1 MRVVHERC
9 CGLDVHKRTVVAC
22 VLSPDGQQTRTF
34 GTMTRDLL
42 ALGEWLQSLDVGHV
56 AMESTGVFWQ
66 PIYNVLEDNGLDVL
80 VANARHIKAVP
91 GRKTDV
97 KDAEWIADLL
107 RHGLIRG
114 SSIPSRARREL
125 RELVRYRLSL
135 SRQRAQVAHRIH
147 KVLEGANIKLS
158 SVLTDIMGVSGRAM
172 VEALIT
178 GADSAET
185 IADLA
190 RGPLRRKHNDL
201 VAALEGLVG
210 PNQRLLLASHLR
222 NLEFLTQ
229 EIERLTAEI
238 EAQLRPSQELL
249 ERLDTIPGVGPRV
262 AQAILAEIGTDV
274 SRFPTGSHLA
284 SWARVCPSNDES
296 AGKRRSSHIGPGNP
310 WLRATLVEAAWAA
323 THAKH
328 TYLATQYRRLAARRG
343 AKRALVA
350 VAHTILI
357 IAYRIIRDGTTYE
370 DLGSNYFDE
379 RDRRATLHRS
389 IHRLER
395 LGYKVT
401 VEEAA

>member
-9 CGLDVHKRTVVAC
+9 CGMDVHKRTVVAC

-42 ALGEWLQSLDVGHV
+42 ALAEWLRSLDISHA

-66 PIYNVLEDNGLDVL
+66 PIYNVLEDAGLNVL

-114 SSIPSRARREL
+114 SAIPSRARREL
-125 RELVRYRLSL
+125 REMVRYRLSL
-135 SRQRAQVAHRIH
+135 TRQRAQVAHRIQ
-147 KVLEGANIKLS
+147 KVLEGANVKLS
-158 SVLTDIMGVSGRAM
+158 SVVTDLTGVSGRAM
-172 VEALIT
+172 LEALISST
-178 GADSAET
+178 DSPDT

-190 RGPLRRKHNDL
+190 RGRLRMKRPEL

-222 NLEFLTQ
+222 NLDFLAE
-229 EIERLTAEI
+229 EIERLNAEI
-238 EAQLRPSQELL
+238 EEQLRPFQELV

-262 AQAILAEIGTDV
+262 AQAMLAEIGTDV

-296 AGKRRSSHIGPGNP
+296 AGKRRSSHIGAGNP
-310 WLRATLVEAAWAA
+310 WLRGTLVEAAWAA
-323 THAKH
+323 SHAKQ
-328 TYLATQYRRLAARRG
+328 TYLAGQYRRLAARRG
-343 AKRALVA
+343 TKRALIA

-370 DLGSNYFDE
+370 DLGSNYYDE
-379 RDRRATLHRS
+379 RDRQATLRRS
-389 IHRLER
+389 LQRLER

-401 VEEAA
+401 VEAA

>member
-22 VLSPDGQQTRTF
+22 VISPEGQQVRTF

-42 ALGEWLQSLDVGHV
+42 ALAEWLSMGNVSRV

-66 PIYNVLEDNGLDVL
+66 PIYNVLEDAGLDVL

-114 SSIPSRARREL
+114 SAIPSRARREL

-147 KVLEGANIKLS
+147 KVLEGANIKLT
-158 SVLTDIMGVSGRAM
+158 SVVTDLTGVSGRAM
-172 VEALIT
+172 LDALID
-178 GADSAET
+178 GSDSPDV

-190 RGPLRRKHNDL
+190 RGRLRRKRPEL
-201 VAALEGLVG
+201 VAALEGVVG
-210 PNQRLLLASHLR
+210 PNQRLLLASHIR
-222 NLEFLTQ
+222 NLDFLAE
-229 EIERLTAEI
+229 EIEGLNAEI
-238 EAQLRPSQELL
+238 EQQLRPSQDLVD
-249 ERLDTIPGVGPRV
+249 RLDTIPGVGPRV
-262 AQAILAEIGTDV
+262 AQAMLVEIGTDV

-310 WLRATLVEAAWAA
+310 WLRGTLVEAAWAA
-323 THAKH
+323 SHAKH
-328 TYLATQYRRLAARRG
+328 TYLAAQYRRLAARRG
-343 AKRALVA
+343 TKRALVA

-357 IAYRIIRDGTTYE
+357 IAYHIIQDGTTYE

-379 RDRRATLHRS
+379 RDRQATLRRS
-389 IHRLER
+389 VKRLES
-395 LGYKVT
+395 LGYTVT
-401 VEEAA
+401 VEAA

>member
-1 MRVVHERC
+1 M
-9 CGLDVHKRTVVAC
+9 DVHKRTVVAC

-42 ALGEWLQSLDVGHV
+42 ALAEWLRSLDISHT

-66 PIYNVLEDNGLDVL
+66 PIYNVLEDAGLNVL

-114 SSIPSRARREL
+114 SAIPSRARREL
-125 RELVRYRLSL
+125 REMVRYRLSL
-135 SRQRAQVAHRIH
+135 TRQRAQVAHRIQ
-147 KVLEGANIKLS
+147 KVLEGANVKLS
-158 SVLTDIMGVSGRAM
+158 SVVTDLTGVSGRAM
-172 VEALIT
+172 LEALISST
-178 GADSAET
+178 DSLDT

-190 RGPLRRKHNDL
+190 RGRLRMKRPEL

-222 NLEFLTQ
+222 NLDFLAE
-229 EIERLTAEI
+229 EIERLNAEI
-238 EAQLRPSQELL
+238 EEQLRPFQELV

-262 AQAILAEIGTDV
+262 AQAMLAEIGTDV

-296 AGKRRSSHIGPGNP
+296 AGKRRSSHIGAGNP
-310 WLRATLVEAAWAA
+310 WLRGTLVEAAWAA
-323 THAKH
+323 SHAKQ
-328 TYLATQYRRLAARRG
+328 TYLAGQYRRLAARRG
-343 AKRALVA
+343 TKRALIA

-370 DLGSNYFDE
+370 DLGSNYYDE
-379 RDRRATLHRS
+379 RDRQATLRRS
-389 IHRLER
+389 LQRLER

-401 VEEAA
+401 VEAA

>member
-1 MRVVHERC
+1 M
-9 CGLDVHKRTVVAC
+9 DVHKRTVVAC

-42 ALGEWLQSLDVGHV
+42 ALAEWLRSLDISHT

-66 PIYNVLEDNGLDVL
+66 PIYNVLEDAGLNVL

-114 SSIPSRARREL
+114 SAIPSRARREL
-125 RELVRYRLSL
+125 REMVRYRLSL
-135 SRQRAQVAHRIH
+135 TRQRAQVAHRIQ
-147 KVLEGANIKLS
+147 KVLEGANVKLS
-158 SVLTDIMGVSGRAM
+158 SVVTDLTGVSGRAM
-172 VEALIT
+172 LEALISST
-178 GADSAET
+178 DSLDT

-190 RGPLRRKHNDL
+190 RGRLRMKCPEL

-222 NLEFLTQ
+222 NLDFLAE
-229 EIERLTAEI
+229 EIERLNAEI
-238 EAQLRPSQELL
+238 EEQLRPFQELV

-262 AQAILAEIGTDV
+262 AQAMLAEIGTDV

-296 AGKRRSSHIGPGNP
+296 AGKRRSSHIGAGNP
-310 WLRATLVEAAWAA
+310 WLRGTLVEAAWAA
-323 THAKH
+323 SHAKQ
-328 TYLATQYRRLAARRG
+328 TYLAGQYRRLAARRG
-343 AKRALVA
+343 TKRALIA

-370 DLGSNYFDE
+370 DLGSNYYDE
-379 RDRRATLHRS
+379 RDRQATLRRS
-389 IHRLER
+389 LQRLER

-401 VEEAA
+401 VEAA

>member
-22 VLSPDGQQTRTF
+22 VLTPDGQQTRTF
-34 GTMTRDLL
+34 ATMTRDLV
-42 ALGEWLQSLDVGHV
+42 ALSQWLQSLDVSQV

-66 PIYNVLEDNGLDVL
+66 PIYNVLEDTGMNVL
-80 VANARHIKAVP
+80 VANARYIKAVP

-97 KDAEWIADLL
+97 KDAEWLADLL

-114 SSIPSRARREL
+114 SAIPTRARREL

-147 KVLEGANIKLS
+147 KVLEGANVKLS

-178 GADSAET
+178 GTAGPEAIAE
-185 IADLA
+185 LA

-210 PNQRLLLASHLR
+210 PTQRLLLASHLR

-229 EIERLTAEI
+229 EMERLSAEI
-238 EAQLRPSQELL
+238 EEQLRPSQELL

-323 THAKH
+323 THAKQ
-328 TYLATQYRRLAARRG
+328 TYLAAQYRRLAARRG
-343 AKRALVA
+343 HKRALIA

-379 RDRRATLHRS
+379 RDRRATLRRS
-389 IHRLER
+389 VQRLER

-401 VEEAA
+401 VQEAA

>member
-9 CGLDVHKRTVVAC
+9 CGMDVHKRTVVAC

-42 ALGEWLQSLDVGHV
+42 ALAEWLRSLDISHA

-66 PIYNVLEDNGLDVL
+66 PIYNVLEDAGLNVL

-114 SSIPSRARREL
+114 SAIPSRARREL
-125 RELVRYRLSL
+125 REMVRYRLSL
-135 SRQRAQVAHRIH
+135 TRQRAQVAHRIQ
-147 KVLEGANIKLS
+147 KVLEGANVKLS
-158 SVLTDIMGVSGRAM
+158 SVVTDLTGVSGRAM
-172 VEALIT
+172 LEALIST
-178 GADSAET
+178 TDSPDT

-190 RGPLRRKHNDL
+190 RGRLRMKRPEL

-222 NLEFLTQ
+222 NLDFLAG
-229 EIERLTAEI
+229 EIERLNAEI
-238 EAQLRPSQELL
+238 EEELRPFQELV

-262 AQAILAEIGTDV
+262 AQAMLAEIGTDV

-284 SWARVCPSNDES
+284 SWARVCPSNDQS
-296 AGKRRSSHIGPGNP
+296 AGKRRSSHIGAGNP
-310 WLRATLVEAAWAA
+310 WLRGTLVEAAWAA
-323 THAKH
+323 SHAKQ
-328 TYLATQYRRLAARRG
+328 TYLAGQYRRLAARRG
-343 AKRALVA
+343 TKRALIA

-370 DLGSNYFDE
+370 DLGSNYYDE
-379 RDRRATLHRS
+379 RDRQATLRRS
-389 IHRLER
+389 LQRLER

-401 VEEAA
+401 VEAA

>member
-9 CGLDVHKRTVVAC
+9 CGMDVHKRTVVAC

-42 ALGEWLQSLDVGHV
+42 ALAEWLRSLDISHA

-66 PIYNVLEDNGLDVL
+66 PIYNVLEDAGLNVL

-114 SSIPSRARREL
+114 SAIPSRARREL
-125 RELVRYRLSL
+125 REMVRYRLSL
-135 SRQRAQVAHRIH
+135 TRQRAQVAHRIQ
-147 KVLEGANIKLS
+147 KVLEGANVKLS
-158 SVLTDIMGVSGRAM
+158 SVVTDLTGVSGRAM
-172 VEALIT
+172 LEALIST
-178 GADSAET
+178 TDSPDT

-190 RGPLRRKHNDL
+190 RGRLRMKRPEL

-222 NLEFLTQ
+222 NLDFLAG
-229 EIERLTAEI
+229 EIERLNAEI
-238 EAQLRPSQELL
+238 EEQLRPFQELV

-262 AQAILAEIGTDV
+262 AQAMLAEIGTDV

-284 SWARVCPSNDES
+284 SWARVCPSNDQS
-296 AGKRRSSHIGPGNP
+296 AGKRRSSHIGAGNP
-310 WLRATLVEAAWAA
+310 WLRGTLVEAAWAA
-323 THAKH
+323 SHAKQ
-328 TYLATQYRRLAARRG
+328 TYLAGQYRRLAARRG
-343 AKRALVA
+343 TKRALIA

-370 DLGSNYFDE
+370 DLGSNYYDE
-379 RDRRATLHRS
+379 RDRQATLRRS
-389 IHRLER
+389 LQRLER

-401 VEEAA
+401 VEAA

>member
-1 MRVVHERC
+1 
-9 CGLDVHKRTVVAC
+9 
-22 VLSPDGQQTRTF
+22 
-34 GTMTRDLL
+34 MTRDLL

>member
-9 CGLDVHKRTVVAC
+9 CGMDVHKRTVVAC

-42 ALGEWLQSLDVGHV
+42 ALAEWLRSLDISHA

-66 PIYNVLEDNGLDVL
+66 PIYNVLEDAGLNVL

-114 SSIPSRARREL
+114 SAIPSRARREL
-125 RELVRYRLSL
+125 REMVRYRLSL
-135 SRQRAQVAHRIH
+135 TRQRAQVAHRIQ
-147 KVLEGANIKLS
+147 KVLEGANVKLS
-158 SVLTDIMGVSGRAM
+158 SVVTDLTGVSGRAM
-172 VEALIT
+172 LEALISST
-178 GADSAET
+178 DSPDT

-190 RGPLRRKHNDL
+190 RGRLRMKRPEL

-222 NLEFLTQ
+222 NLDFLAE
-229 EIERLTAEI
+229 EIERLNAEI
-238 EAQLRPSQELL
+238 EEQLRPFQELV

-262 AQAILAEIGTDV
+262 AQAMLAEIGTDV

-296 AGKRRSSHIGPGNP
+296 AGKRRSSHIGAGNP
-310 WLRATLVEAAWAA
+310 WLRGTLVEAAWAA
-323 THAKH
+323 SHAKQ
-328 TYLATQYRRLAARRG
+328 TYLAGQYRRLAARRG
-343 AKRALVA
+343 TKRALIA

-370 DLGSNYFDE
+370 DLGSNYYDE
-379 RDRRATLHRS
+379 RDRQATLRRS
-389 IHRLER
+389 LQRLQR

-401 VEEAA
+401 VEAA

>member
-9 CGLDVHKRTVVAC
+9 CGMDVHKRTVVAC

-42 ALGEWLQSLDVGHV
+42 ALAEWLRSLDISHA

-66 PIYNVLEDNGLDVL
+66 PIYNVLEDAGLNVL

-114 SSIPSRARREL
+114 SAIPSRARREL
-125 RELVRYRLSL
+125 REMVRYRLSL
-135 SRQRAQVAHRIH
+135 TRQRAQVAHRIQ
-147 KVLEGANIKLS
+147 KVLEGANVKLS
-158 SVLTDIMGVSGRAM
+158 SVVTDLTGVSGRAM
-172 VEALIT
+172 LEALIST
-178 GADSAET
+178 TDSPDT

-190 RGPLRRKHNDL
+190 RGRLRMKRPEL

-222 NLEFLTQ
+222 NLDFLAE
-229 EIERLTAEI
+229 EIERLNAEI
-238 EAQLRPSQELL
+238 EEQLRPFQELV

-262 AQAILAEIGTDV
+262 AQAMLAEIGTDV

-284 SWARVCPSNDES
+284 SWARVCPSNDQS
-296 AGKRRSSHIGPGNP
+296 AGKRRSSHIGAGNP
-310 WLRATLVEAAWAA
+310 WLRGTLVEAAWAA
-323 THAKH
+323 SHAKQ
-328 TYLATQYRRLAARRG
+328 TYLAGQYRRLAARRG
-343 AKRALVA
+343 TKRALIA

-370 DLGSNYFDE
+370 DLGSNYYDE
-379 RDRRATLHRS
+379 RDRQATLRRS
-389 IHRLER
+389 LQRLER

-401 VEEAA
+401 IEAA

>member
-9 CGLDVHKRTVVAC
+9 CGMDVHKRTVVAC

-42 ALGEWLQSLDVGHV
+42 ALAEWLRSLDISHA

-66 PIYNVLEDNGLDVL
+66 PIYNVLEDAGLNVL

-114 SSIPSRARREL
+114 SAIPSRARREL
-125 RELVRYRLSL
+125 REMVRYRLSL
-135 SRQRAQVAHRIH
+135 TRQRAQVAHRIQ
-147 KVLEGANIKLS
+147 KVLEGANVKLS
-158 SVLTDIMGVSGRAM
+158 SVVTDLTGVSGRAM
-172 VEALIT
+172 LEALISST
-178 GADSAET
+178 DSPDT

-190 RGPLRRKHNDL
+190 RGRLRMKRPEL

-222 NLEFLTQ
+222 NLDFLAE
-229 EIERLTAEI
+229 EIERLNAEI
-238 EAQLRPSQELL
+238 EEQLRPFQELV

-262 AQAILAEIGTDV
+262 AQAMLAEVGTDV

-296 AGKRRSSHIGPGNP
+296 AGKRRSSHIGAGNP
-310 WLRATLVEAAWAA
+310 WLRGTLVEAAWAA
-323 THAKH
+323 SHAKQ
-328 TYLATQYRRLAARRG
+328 TYLAGQYRRLAARRG
-343 AKRALVA
+343 TKRALIA

-370 DLGSNYFDE
+370 DLGSNYYDE
-379 RDRRATLHRS
+379 RDRQATLRRS
-389 IHRLER
+389 LQRLQR

-401 VEEAA
+401 VEAA

>member
-1 MRVVHERC
+1 M
-9 CGLDVHKRTVVAC
+9 DVHKRTVVAC

-42 ALGEWLQSLDVGHV
+42 ALAEWLRSLDISHT

-66 PIYNVLEDNGLDVL
+66 PIYNVLEDAGLNVL

-114 SSIPSRARREL
+114 SAIPSRARREL
-125 RELVRYRLSL
+125 REMVRYRLSL
-135 SRQRAQVAHRIH
+135 TRQRAQVAQRIQ
-147 KVLEGANIKLS
+147 KVLEGANVKLS
-158 SVLTDIMGVSGRAM
+158 SVVTDLTGVSGRAM
-172 VEALIT
+172 LEALISST
-178 GADSAET
+178 DSLDT

-190 RGPLRRKHNDL
+190 RGRLRMKRPEL

-222 NLEFLTQ
+222 NLDFLAE
-229 EIERLTAEI
+229 EIERLNAEI
-238 EAQLRPSQELL
+238 EEQLRPFQELV

-262 AQAILAEIGTDV
+262 AQAMLAEIGTDV

-296 AGKRRSSHIGPGNP
+296 AGKRRSSHIGAGNP
-310 WLRATLVEAAWAA
+310 WLRGTLVEAAWAA
-323 THAKH
+323 SHAKQ
-328 TYLATQYRRLAARRG
+328 TYLAGQYRRLAARRG
-343 AKRALVA
+343 TKRALIA

-370 DLGSNYFDE
+370 DLGSNYYDE
-379 RDRRATLHRS
+379 RDRQATLRRS
-389 IHRLER
+389 LQRLER

-401 VEEAA
+401 VEAA